1 MSKSYSQHMDEISA
15 DELYKGLLAQ
25 GLFSEKLPP
34 VFTSESFYQY
44 SLSLMQPFSK
54 KDYGFVYFDSMRDIN
69 IPRALGIPNPMAYQR
84 LCNCL
89 KENWDN
95 IKLHFTEQTKNNSYK
110 ISRIHIRKQANTDML
125 FKMNYKNWK
134 TDDSPVPDLLIGKRY
149 MVSADISTC
158 FPSMYTHSLCWALV
172 GKEHAKTNRDESL
185 WFNSLDH
192 RCMELRN
199 GETHGFL
206 IGPHASN
213 LLSEIILTVVDKK
226 LSDNGWEYIRNID
239 DYTCY
244 VKSHEE
250 AQRFLTDLAAQL
262 RAFDL
267 PLNHKK
273 TKVEE
278 LPVASTKHWVRQLN
292 AFDFSTAYGKVD
304 YKKAQAYLDVAVG
317 LMDENGGNAA
327 ILNYAIKVLSKQPL
341 TENAR
346 QYCLKT
352 MLHLA
357 VIYPYIVPLL
367 NEYVFTPFS
376 ASKEDIAE
384 FSKLVFED
392 SIAVENYEAAVY
404 AIYFSLKYGFDL
416 PGITADTAIQKD
428 SCLLKMLTWM
438 YYRKRNDTAELKK
451 LKQHAKSLADND
463 DFDSYWP
470 FIYEALPQ
478 EQLKD
483 EWKPMKKAGISF
495 IKDEYHEVTP

>member
-1 MSKSYSQHMDEISA
+1 MSKSYSEYMDEISC

-34 VFTSESFYQY
+34 VFTSEEFYQY
-44 SLSLMQPFSK
+44 SLSLRQPFSK
-54 KDYGFVYFDSMRDIN
+54 KDHGFVFFDSMRDIN
-69 IPRALGIPNPMAYQR
+69 IPRSLGIPNPMAYQR
-84 LCNCL
+84 LCICL
-89 KENWDN
+89 KENWD
-95 IKLHFTEQTKNNSYK
+95 KLKDHFRTQTSRNSYK

-172 GKEHAKTNRDESL
+172 GKDYSKNHREESL

-192 RCMELRN
+192 RCMELKS

-213 LLSEIILTVVDKK
+213 LLSEIILTVVDQN
-226 LSDNGWEYIRNID
+226 LSSKWEYIRNID

-244 VKSHEE
+244 VESYED

-262 RAFDL
+262 RQFDL

-273 TKVEE
+273 TKIEE

-292 AFDFSTAYGKVD
+292 AFDFSTSYGKVN
-304 YKKAQAYLDVAVG
+304 YKKAQAYLDIAVG
-317 LMDENGGNAA
+317 LMEENDNNAA
-327 ILNYAIKVLSKQPL
+327 IINYAIKVLAKQTL
-341 TENAR
+341 TENAK

-352 MLHLA
+352 LLHFA
-357 VIYPYIVPLL
+357 VIYPYIIPLL
-367 NEYVFTPFS
+367 DEYVFTPFS
-376 ASKEDIAE
+376 AAEEDIE
-384 FSKLVFED
+384 RFSNIVFAKAID
-392 SIAVENYEAAVY
+392 TENYEAAIY
-404 AIYFSLKYGFDL
+404 AIYFSLKYGFDISGL
-416 PGITADTAIQKD
+416 TEDIAITKD
-428 SCLLKMLTWM
+428 SCFLKCFAWI
-438 YYRKRNDTAELKK
+438 YYHKRNNADALKK
-451 LKQHAKSLADND
+451 LKCHAKWLAENY
-463 DFDSYWP
+463 FDEFWL

-483 EWKPMKKAGISF
+483 DWKPMKKAGVSF
-495 IKDEYHEVTP
+495 IRQEYREVTP